1 MITTSSPAQPTSKIR
16 QLLQVPVIVAAL
28 GYFVDIYD
36 LLLFS
41 IVRVPSL
48 KSMGL
53 TGDRLL
59 QDGIF
64 LINTQMAGMLVGGVL
79 WGILGDKKGRLSVLF
94 GSILLYSLA
103 NIANGFATD
112 VTQYAILRF
121 IAGIGLAGELGAG
134 ITLIAEILPKEIR
147 GYGTSLVASVGILG
161 AVLAYFMADLFDWR
175 IAYFIGGGLGLLLL
189 ALRFSVFESGMFKD
203 VKEQD
208 VHRGNFLQL
217 FSTGAIFVKYLRC
230 ILIGLPIWFVIGVL
244 VTFSPEFAVAMGIT
258 EPVQAG
264 KSVMFA
270 YLGLS
275 AGDLSSGLISQYFRS
290 RKKVV
295 LGFILLSIVCVLS
308 YLLIKWPS
316 ADGVYWVCMA
326 LGFSIGYWAL
336 FVTIAAEQFGT
347 NIRAT
352 VATTVPNFVRGS
364 LIPVTLLFNYFKVH
378 AGIIESGLW
387 VGALTFIIAIL
398 ALRGLPETFGKD
410 LNFIE
415 KH

>member
-1 MITTSSPAQPTSKIR
+1 
-16 QLLQVPVIVAAL
+16 
-28 GYFVDIYD
+28 
-36 LLLFS
+36 
-41 IVRVPSL
+41 
-48 KSMGL
+48 MGL
-53 TGDRLL
+53 SGDRLL
-59 QDGIF
+59 EEGIF

-79 WGILGDKKGRLSVLF
+79 WGILGDKRGRLSVLF
-94 GSILLYSLA
+94 GSIILYSLA

-112 VTQYAILRF
+112 VTQYAVLRF

-134 ITLIAEILPKEIR
+134 ITLVAEILPKEIR

-161 AVLAYFMADLFDWR
+161 AVLAYFMADVFDWR

-189 ALRFSVFESGMFKD
+189 VLRFSVFESGMFNQI
-203 VKEQD
+203 KEQA
-208 VHRGNFLQL
+208 VIRGNFFQL
-217 FSTGAIFVKYLRC
+217 FASGSTFAKYLRC

-244 VTFSPEFAVAMGIT
+244 VTFSPEFAVAMGIS

-264 KSVMFA
+264 KAVMFA

-295 LGFILLSIVCVLS
+295 LGFILLSIVCVLL
-308 YLLIKWPS
+308 YLLIDLPT
-316 ADGVYWVCMA
+316 AGTVYLVCVG

-364 LIPVTLLFNYFKVH
+364 LIPITLLFDYFKTN
-378 AGIIESGLW
+378 AGIIQSALL
-387 VGALTFIIAIL
+387 VGSLAFIIALL
-398 ALRGLPETFGKD
+398 ALWGMQETFGKD
-410 LNFIE
+410 LNFTE
-415 KH
+415 E

>member
-1 MITTSSPAQPTSKIR
+1 MITTLPTQPSKLR
-16 QLLQVPVIVAAL
+16 QLLQIPVIVAAL

-41 IVRVPSL
+41 VVRVPSL

-53 TGDRLL
+53 SGDRLL

-64 LINTQMAGMLVGGVL
+64 LINIQMAGMLVGGVL

-94 GSILLYSLA
+94 GSIILYSLA

-134 ITLIAEILPKEIR
+134 ITLVAEILPKDIR

-175 IAYFIGGGLGLLLL
+175 VAYFIGGGLGLLLL
-189 ALRFSVFESGMFKD
+189 ALRFSVFESGMFTK
-203 VKEQD
+203 VKAQR
-208 VHRGNFLQL
+208 VKRGNFFQL
-217 FSTGAIFVKYLRC
+217 FASGATFGKYLRC

-244 VTFSPEFAVAMGIT
+244 VTFSPEFAVAMGIS

-264 KSVMFA
+264 KAVMFA

-295 LGFILLSIVCVLS
+295 LGFILLNIVCVAG
-308 YLLIKWPS
+308 YLLIALPT
-316 ADGVYWVCMA
+316 AEAIYFVCMG

-364 LIPVTLLFNYFKVH
+364 LIPITLLFNYFK
-378 AGIIESGLW
+378 GQTDIMQSGLL
-387 VGALTFIIAIL
+387 VGGLTFIIALL
-398 ALRGLPETFGKD
+398 ALWGLPETFGKD
-410 LNFIE
+410 LNFVE
-415 KH
+415 E